1 MKFLSLAITGM
12 QSSKLIESGYQKKK
26 EEEEKKQCLIPWWL
40 QDLLSLLQAKKTL
53 SN

>member
-26 EEEEKKQCLIPWWL
+26 EEEEE
-40 QDLLSLLQAKKTL
+40 KKTMFNTL
-53 SN
+53 VAPRPPFFAPS

>member
-26 EEEEKKQCLIPWWL
+26 KK
-40 QDLLSLLQAKKTL
+40 KKKK
-53 SN
+53 NNV

>member
-12 QSSKLIESGYQKKK
+12 QSSKLRDSGYQKKK
-26 EEEEKKQCLIPWWL
+26 KKKKKQFLIPWWL
-40 QDLLSLLQAKKTL
+40 QDLLSLLQAKNKL